1 MQDDWQI
8 LRLVTQRKASRGRW
22 PFLCQRIAVRIMV
35 TKWEIYPNLVT
46 HMEIP
51 YMHSVSARL
60 LLPQP
65 MYYQQSNKSPYLFQ
79 GSLVF
84 AVTKSWSRL
93 SGWTTTQITRVCT
106 YWKFPHQHPGLH
118 TTLAGAEMAELTSF
132 SDPLHWVKVQ
142 SKVLTN

>member
-1 MQDDWQI
+1 MVSITRVGTREERRMQDDGQI

-22 PFLCQRIAVRIMV
+22 QFLCQRIAVRILV

-51 YMHSVSARL
+51 CMHSVSARL

-79 GSLVF
+79 GSLVCRSLWGHKEL
-84 AVTKSWSRL
+84 V
-93 SGWTTTQITRVCT
+93 TTQRLNDNNTSHMCVYLLEISPPAPCP
-106 YWKFPHQHPGLH
+106 PHYISRNRNG
-118 TTLAGAEMAELTSF
+118 
-132 SDPLHWVKVQ
+132 
-142 SKVLTN
+142 